1 MPTSGTVD
9 RAQFRKMS
17 QKSLQFGSFTLDLE
31 RFRLAGPEGEVELR
45 PKSFEVLRYLAEH
58 AGRMITK
65 EEVIS
70 AIWPDVI
77 VTDDSLIRCISEVR
91 RAIRDKDQTTIKT
104 IPRRGYVFE
113 AQVSGSLERAGR
125 SEQRAELQA
134 LSAGGLAASRHD
146 TAPAIVV
153 LPFTNLN
160 GSVEDDYLANGF
172 SEDVITELSRFS
184 DLRVIARNS
193 SFQYRSAA
201 IDATQLGRELGIGYV
216 LRGSIRRSHDRVR
229 ITAQLLDAVTGAHLW
244 GERYDRSL
252 DDVFAIQDAVV
263 RQIAPL
269 LVAHVRKVEVERT
282 LLKPPA
288 TWQSYHYFM
297 RGLDL
302 HLAYQSSQD
311 IAMLH
316 EGRRLLEQSIAI
328 DPGYARPYSALAVSH
343 LSSWCN
349 YGDSDFLKT
358 PGLER
363 AQQFARHAVQLDPQL
378 AYAQATFAHVL
389 TWCRQHQVAMAALS
403 RALELNPSYRHW
415 QVAAVLMFTGE
426 LEGAVESMKSYMQ
439 VDPYYPTSAIGW
451 LGVIYCTLGRIVEA
465 RDLLRQAVARSP
477 RRAMFQYWLAAVC
490 GHLGRADDARDQA
503 VTLLS
508 LQPNFTISG
517 TARPLAVF
525 KIALHAD
532 AFLEGLR
539 KCGLPA

>member
-1 MPTSGTVD
+1 M
-9 RAQFRKMS
+9 MS

-31 RFRLAGPEGEVELR
+31 RLRLTGPEGEVELR

-58 AGRMITK
+58 TGRMITK

-70 AIWPDVI
+70 AIWPNVI

-91 RAIRDKDQTTIKT
+91 RAIRDTNQTMIKT
-104 IPRRGYVFE
+104 VPRRGYLFE
-113 AQVSGSLERAGR
+113 AQVSGSTERAGR
-125 SEQRAELQA
+125 NEERAALQA
-134 LSAGGLAASRHD
+134 TGALVASRND
-146 TAPAIVV
+146 SAPAIVV
-153 LPFTNLN
+153 LPFANLS
-160 GSVEDDYLANGF
+160 GSADDDYLGNGF

-193 SFQYRSAA
+193 SFQYRNVA

-216 LRGSIRRSHDRVR
+216 LRGSVRRSQDRIR
-229 ITAQLLDAVTGAHLW
+229 ITAQLLDAVNGAHLW
-244 GERYDRSL
+244 GERYDRRL
-252 DDVFAIQDAVV
+252 DDLFAIQDEVV
-263 RQIAPL
+263 REIAPL

-288 TWQSYHYFM
+288 TWQAYHYFM

-311 IAMLH
+311 LATLH
-316 EGRRLLEQSIAI
+316 EGRRLLEQSITI

-343 LSSWCN
+343 LSSWSN
-349 YGDSDFLKT
+349 YGDADFLKL
-358 PGLER
+358 PALER
-363 AQQFARHAVQLDPQL
+363 AQQFARRAVQLDPQL

-389 TWCRQHQVAMAALS
+389 TWCRQHEVALAAQR

-415 QVAAVLMFTGE
+415 QVAAVFMFAGE
-426 LEGAVESMKSYMQ
+426 LDRAVESMKAYME

-451 LGVIYCTLGRIVEA
+451 LGVTYCTLGRLVEG
-465 RDLLRQAVARSP
+465 RDLLRQAAARSP
-477 RRAMFQYWLAAVC
+477 RRAMFQYWLAAAY
-490 GHLGRADDARDQA
+490 GNLGSTDDARNQA
-503 VTLLS
+503 ATLLS
-508 LQPNFTISG
+508 LQPDFTISA

-525 KIALHAD
+525 KIASHAD

-539 KCGLPA
+539 RCGLPA